1 MVEERVTDVA
11 DFGRPLFRAAGNV
24 LRDALGA
31 EDTSAVATV
40 VLLLVHRKADL
51 TTLTTIHIV
60 LVLPADLK
68 KNFENVL

>member
-1 MVEERVTDVA
+1 MTDVA

-24 LRDALGA
+24 LRNALGA
-31 EDTSAVATV
+31 EDPSAVATV

-60 LVLPADLK
+60 LVLPTDLEIHK
-68 KNFENVL
+68 KNTSS